1 LGQWP
6 DAGADSVTSDKEK
19 GKSMAGAQALQCLT
33 GHHFPFLVQVTEVFT
48 SMVHK
53 MPDEAYG

>member
-1 LGQWP
+1 
-6 DAGADSVTSDKEK
+6 VTSDKEK

-53 MPDEAYG
+53 LPDEAYG